1 MSTAADHGSAR
12 VPRPA
17 VLVTGAAGRLGRALL
32 ADLADEFDLRLL
44 DRRPADD
51 LPGLIVGDVTD
62 PVVLD
67 RAMAG
72 AGAVVHLA
80 GDARPA
86 ATWPELRGPNI
97 DGAHEVFTAA
107 VRNGVE
113 RVVFASSNRVVEAAS
128 PLRGPAP
135 AGGEMTADHP
145 VAPDTLYGVGKAFG
159 EALGAQMA
167 HAHGL
172 RVVSLRLGSVD
183 TAARPT
189 IADKPRAWA
198 LWLSRRDLVGL
209 VRAALSAQW
218 SGAPVVYACSANTRR
233 WWDLDHTERV
243 LGYRPVDDSEHHLH
257 AGRAGLVPPAPAYP
271 LPWGDRLARLVPP
284 VGRVALVALGQSGFW
299 LRTAGPDG
307 VRLAVDPFL
316 TEYPDRLQAPL
327 CRPDDLP
334 VDLVLVT
341 HTHRDHLDAPALAT
355 LAAARPGV
363 RFAGPP
369 TVTARLAELEIDEGR
384 ITTIGPG
391 GTITVGDVTVTAIA
405 ARHRPTTPDAQGY
418 LVATPAA
425 SFYHTGDTELDA
437 CLDDAATRR
446 PDVLAVPINGRKGN
460 MTAEQAAELAH
471 RLGVPVV
478 VPMHYGCLQ
487 PVDDLLD
494 RFRAALTAGSSP
506 VRVAEMDPGAI
517 AWLPFPPAPPPG
529 DAAP

>member
-1 MSTAADHGSAR
+1 MSTAAGSAP
-12 VPRPA
+12 PRPT
-17 VLVTGAAGRLGRALL
+17 VLVTGAAGRLGRVLL
-32 ADLADEFDLRLL
+32 ADLADEADLRLL

-51 LPGLIVGDVTD
+51 VPGLIVGDITD
-62 PVVLD
+62 PEVLD

-72 AGAVVHLA
+72 VRAVVHLA
-80 GDARPA
+80 GDPRPA

-128 PLRGPAP
+128 PLRGPP
-135 AGGEMTADHP
+135 PPGGEMTVDHP
-145 VAPDTLYGVGKAFG
+145 VAPDSLYGVSKAFG
-159 EALGAQMA
+159 EALAAQIA

-183 TAARPT
+183 TAAEPT

-209 VRAALSAQW
+209 VRAALRAEW
-218 SGAPVVYACSANTRR
+218 TGAPVVYACSANTRR

-257 AGRAGLVPPAPAYP
+257 PGRAGLVPPAPPYP

-284 VGRVALVALGQSGFW
+284 EGRVALVALGQSGFW
-299 LRTAGPDG
+299 LRTAGDGTAGPAG

-316 TEYPDRLQAPL
+316 TEYPDRLQPPL
-327 CRPDDLP
+327 CRPEDLP

-341 HTHRDHLDAPALAT
+341 HTHRDHLDAPALVA
-355 LAAARPGV
+355 LAAARPDV

-369 TVTARLAELEIDEGR
+369 TVTARLAELGIDEGR
-384 ITTIGPG
+384 TTTIGPG
-391 GTITVGDVTVTAIA
+391 DSITAGDVTVTAIP

-418 LVATPAA
+418 VVATPVA
-425 SFYHTGDTELDA
+425 SLYHTGDTELDA
-437 CLDDAATRR
+437 CLDDAATCR

-471 RLGVPVV
+471 RLAVPVV

-487 PVDDLLD
+487 PVDELLD
-494 RFRAALTAGSSP
+494 RFRTALAAVPSP
-506 VRVAEMDPGAI
+506 CRVAEMDPGAI
-517 AWLPFPPAPPPG
+517 AWLPFAADHRPA
-529 DAAP
+529 